1 MLFAT
6 LALGFNAP
14 LGRPAVSSRAA
25 HGVPA
30 INMAVSTPPATEA
43 KVRGVPMTGDVLKAS
58 LKMRCDTSG
67 AAYAIY
73 WANIGGDLKVVG
85 EYKAASCMLPPR
97 PQTPH
102 LARQLSCMMCRCGR
116 ARKRPDHHSR
126 PPLACPSAD
135 QKELKDRGVTVSFG
149 QASKPFVLDAYGT
162 GPIATVLKTGEP
174 YFVEDAVTCNTL
186 QRRWV
191 ASILISSTHL
201 FTHTPSPSPSH
212 VPVIAHPSTP
222 STTAAML
229 PCCVAASLRP
239 STASSR

>member
-85 EYKAASCMLPPR
+85 EYKAASY
-97 PQTPH
+97 
-102 LARQLSCMMCRCGR
+102 
-116 ARKRPDHHSR
+116 
-126 PPLACPSAD
+126 